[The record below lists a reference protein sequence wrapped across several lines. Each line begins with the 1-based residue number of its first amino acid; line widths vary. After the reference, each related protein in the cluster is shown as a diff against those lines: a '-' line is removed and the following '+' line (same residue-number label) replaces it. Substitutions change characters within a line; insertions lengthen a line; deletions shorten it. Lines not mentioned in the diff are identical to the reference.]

1 MLRPVSNL
9 QPLSSNITMSAFPHL
24 CSPSLIASPCPPGLP
39 EDASLCPAPALTPV
53 LTLSAWRRRG
63 ALSACPQPR
72 AAPPRPRLSPT
83 MGTAG
88 PGHPSPPALSQAGTA
103 PHAASPPTSTLVAYT
118 SCARA
123 WPLRPAAAHLA
134 STTAP
139 APWLARQQRWGLLAT
154 GAAWVGGG

>member
-154 GAAWVGGG
+154 GAARVGGG